1 VSQLEQW
8 NLKEPVCTERG
19 DKRTGVNGFGGGFI

>member
-1 VSQLEQW
+1 VE
-8 NLKEPVCTERG
+8 LKGTYCTERG